1 MISLK
6 QLTILTA
13 LLAMTSNA
21 LVSRINQASVDVCL
35 EGWLRGEA
43 AIIGAHA
50 DQKNFFFQWL
60 ETGQKYPFSEFPAF
74 FKQFKGDALERT
86 GYYNVTFFN
95 FIQWEEGSRMYQAGQ
110 WIVDGYDSGDYT
122 LMVEDGL
129 LKWGRT
135 QKIPNVLA
143 GFTFLKKELCN
154 KPDGVCRTNV
164 VKA

>member
-1 MISLK
+1 MGRIERNQERTRMISLK

-13 LLAMTSNA
+13 LFAITSNA

-50 DQKNFFFQWL
+50 DQKNFVFHWL

-74 FKQFKGDALERT
+74 FKQ
-86 GYYNVTFFN
+86 
-95 FIQWEEGSRMYQAGQ
+95 WEEGTRMYQAGQ